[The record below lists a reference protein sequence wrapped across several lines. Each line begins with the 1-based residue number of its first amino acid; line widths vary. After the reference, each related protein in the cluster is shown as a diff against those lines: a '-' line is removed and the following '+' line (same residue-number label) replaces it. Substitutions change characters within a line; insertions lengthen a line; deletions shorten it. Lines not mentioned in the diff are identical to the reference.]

1 MPAPVNDKPSLP
13 ARIAS
18 WCGGFAFAA
27 AVIGPLFAYLEIVTP
42 MVGFAILLLG
52 AFDAIIA
59 LISGTIALLGRD
71 EKSRGAA
78 LGGIIAA
85 MIVLGPILGSASR
98 GSGLPRINDITTDT
112 VNPPKFTH
120 APRLDE
126 HKGRDLS
133 YPGESF
139 AEQQLDGYGEIEP
152 LRLEMA
158 PGEAFAQ
165 VYDVANGIDTWEITL
180 ADPGVRKIEGIDTTW
195 LFRFKDD
202 FVIEVRPADGPGSL
216 VHMRSKSRDGK
227 GDLGANA
234 ARIRTFFD
242 LVSKAARFVADG
254 ALSRAKPRTDLRGRP
269 LFRLRDR
276 IESRR

>member
-1 MPAPVNDKPSLP
+1 MNEKPSLP

-27 AVIGPLFAYLEIVTP
+27 AVIGPLFAHLEIVTP
-42 MVGFAILLLG
+42 MVGFVILAIGLL
-52 AFDAIIA
+52 DAVIAVISGIIA
-59 LISGTIALLGRD
+59 LFGRD

-85 MIVLGPILGSASR
+85 AIVLGPILLSASR

-112 VNPPKFTH
+112 VNPPEFVH
-120 APRLDE
+120 ALRLDE

-139 AEQQLDGYGEIEP
+139 AEQQLEGYGEIEP
-152 LRLEMA
+152 LRLA
-158 PGEAFAQ
+158 INPGEAFAR
-165 VYDVANGIDTWEITL
+165 VYDVANEIDTWEITL
-180 ADPGVRKIEGIDTTW
+180 ADPGIRKIEGIDTTW

-202 FVIEVRPADGPGSL
+202 FVIEVRPDSGAGSL

-227 GDLGANA
+227 GDIGANA
-234 ARIRTFFD
+234 ARIRRFFAM
-242 LVSKAARFVADG
+242 VSKAAG
-254 ALSRAKPRTDLRGRP
+254 S
-269 LFRLRDR
+269 
-276 IESRR
+276 